1 MPVDSA
7 FPLPALVDTQIHTCV
22 YAWVRLAHQR
32 SQARVLAL
40 PEGLGAVSLLTV
52 SIPAPRSWFVST
64 SPMRRGLD
72 CRIHEVPHRGC
83 VCGSGVRLCA
93 GAGAGCVCVR
103 GRGRRRRLTPALPG
117 PGPPH
122 GRPPIPAPAHPAPGP
137 APRPTA
143 PTPAGPPGTAR
154 SQAAGPGE
162 LWGEAWN
169 PAEEP
174 GGSGDPRAWGSP
186 SVGPV

>member
-22 YAWVRLAHQR
+22 SAWVRLAHQR
-32 SQARVLAL
+32 SRARVLAL

-52 SIPAPRSWFVST
+52 SIPAPRSWFLST
-64 SPMRRGLD
+64 SPMKRGLD

-93 GAGAGCVCVR
+93 GAGCVCMR
-103 GRGRRRRLTPALPG
+103 GRGGRRRLTPALPG

-122 GRPPIPAPAHPAPGP
+122 GRRPIPAPAHPAPGP